1 MLQFILWILPPIVFF
16 LFVWFMRTNVLDPK
30 VIKSWYLMTF
40 VMLIPIVGLC
50 LTILLLILFF
60 VGVFS
65 GTIKFKK
72 NTKFYKRWVKS

>member
-16 LFVWFMRTNVLDPK
+16 LFVWFMRTNVLEPK